1 MCLSLLSYFIMNQS
15 SRPAARNSTARPAPA
30 RGNYQSQSFGSGQ
43 RSGFRNPSAR
53 GGFGGGRG
61 GNRGGGNRRRMGMDI
76 HSFVERASVKTVE
89 KIIPIIHQNFSD
101 FRMDER
107 INALLVAK
115 GYSTPT
121 PIQDQT
127 ILHTL
132 EGRDIVGLAQTGTG
146 KTAAFL
152 LPLIHQMLSNPKL
165 TVLVL
170 APTRELA
177 VQIDKEFRSFSY
189 GLKLSSAVC
198 VGGMPIGKQIR
209 DLQMHPHF
217 VIGTPGRVQDLVDRG
232 VLPLRVFG
240 AVVLDEVDHM
250 LDMGFIEPI
259 TEIMSAIPEER
270 QTLFFSATMPER
282 IRGLTR
288 KFLNDPIT
296 IEVSSGNT
304 THSVDQ
310 HIVPVKNEDQKFE
323 QLDAM
328 LKTADLSKVLIFSET
343 KRDVERLTMALNNN
357 GHRVASLHGDK
368 AQSERRRALQQFTDN
383 TVSVLVA
390 TDIAARGLDVKH
402 ISHVI
407 NYTIPQT
414 FDDYVHRIGRTGRG
428 GAKGTAIT
436 FVQ

>member
-1 MCLSLLSYFIMNQS
+1 
-15 SRPAARNSTARPAPA
+15 
-30 RGNYQSQSFGSGQ
+30 
-43 RSGFRNPSAR
+43 
-53 GGFGGGRG
+53 
-61 GNRGGGNRRRMGMDI
+61 MDI
-76 HSFVERASVKTVE
+76 HDFVQKASIKTVE
-89 KIIPIIHQNFSD
+89 KIIPIKHQQFAD
-101 FRMDER
+101 FGLDER
-107 INALLVAK
+107 IEKLLTAK

-132 EGRDIVGLAQTGTG
+132 EGRDIIGLAQTGTG

-152 LPLIHQMLSNPKL
+152 LPLIHQMMSNPKL
-165 TVLVL
+165 TVLIL

-177 VQIDKEFRSFSY
+177 VQIDKEFRSFSF
-189 GLKLSSAVC
+189 GLKLMSAVC

-209 DLQMHPHF
+209 DLNMHPHF

-232 VLPLRVFG
+232 VLPLHVFN
-240 AVVLDEVDHM
+240 AIVLDEVDHM

-259 TEIMSAIPEER
+259 TEIMSALPENR

-282 IRGLTR
+282 IRSLTR

-310 HIVPVKNEDQKFE
+310 HIMPVKNEDQKLE

-328 LKTADLSKVLIFSET
+328 LRTADLSKVLIFSET
-343 KRDVERLTMALNNN
+343 KRDVERLTNVLNSR

-390 TDIAARGLDVKH
+390 TDIAARGLDVKN

-436 FVQ
+436 FVH